1 MSFVQVL
8 VGIEVS
14 AMCFTPGFTIAEPH
28 VSLHVG
34 QRDGASSMKNVVVAL
49 GRLLASGVLS
59 LMLVGAPNAQTAD
72 LAGAESLR
80 IGIIGTG
87 NIGGALARHWVNAGH
102 EVLMSSRHP
111 EELEGLADELGPRA
125 RAGTPREAA
134 EFGDVVLISV
144 PYGAMPQISQ
154 DFASILAGKVVLDT
168 GNPVARR
175 DGDIVEDALAKGT
188 GIATQEYLPGA
199 LVVRAFNCIPAA
211 SLLNEPNR
219 RPARLAI
226 PLAADDDAALEVAQ
240 RLVDDAGFDGV
251 VVGSLESARY
261 FDLGQPLAVG
271 NLSADELRQ
280 RIEDVL

>member
-1 MSFVQVL
+1 MKKL
-8 VGIEVS
+8 V
-14 AMCFTPGFTIAEPH
+14 A
-28 VSLHVG
+28 
-34 QRDGASSMKNVVVAL
+34 AL
-49 GRLLASGVLS
+49 SWALVSGVSS
-59 LMLVGAPNAQTAD
+59 LFLAAAPNAQTTD
-72 LAGAESLR
+72 LADAESLR

-87 NIGGALARHWVNAGH
+87 NIGGALARHWANAGH

-111 EELEGLADELGPRA
+111 EELEPLATELGPRA

-144 PYGAMPQISQ
+144 PYGAMPQISR

-168 GNPVARR
+168 GNPIAGR
-175 DGDIVEDALAKGT
+175 DGDIVENALAKGT

-219 RPARLAI
+219 RPARIAI
-226 PLAADDDAALEVAQ
+226 PLAADDAAALEVAQ

-251 VVGSLESARY
+251 FVGPLEAARH
-261 FDLGQPLAVG
+261 FDLGQPLAAG
-271 NLSADELRQ
+271 DLSAEELRQ